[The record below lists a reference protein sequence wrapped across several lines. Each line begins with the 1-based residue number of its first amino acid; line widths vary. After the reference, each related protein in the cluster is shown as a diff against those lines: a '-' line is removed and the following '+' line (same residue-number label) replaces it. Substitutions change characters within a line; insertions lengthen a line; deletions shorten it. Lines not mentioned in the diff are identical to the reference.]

1 MGKHKYYVKFNKET
15 GMCIQINL
23 KNGNPNPD
31 MSEFVEAPDGWSPE
45 DGILFLRDGEI
56 RIETEKE
63 RLERE
68 EEEREE
74 GRLTEEE
81 KE

>member
-23 KNGNPNPD
+23 KNGNPNPN

-45 DGILFLRDGEI
+45 DGILFLRDG
-56 RIETEKE
+56 
-63 RLERE
+63 
-68 EEEREE
+68 
-74 GRLTEEE
+74 
-81 KE
+81 